1 MAKKTNKK
9 KNIEEV
15 VANSCLGKRPKGP
28 SGDQLE
34 EVIAN
39 SCSGK
44 RPIGPSGDNQ
54 EFAVTKCDLKN
65 INIESL
71 IHIVR
76 GQKVMLDSDLAM
88 LYGVETRA
96 LNQAVKR
103 NLRRFPDDF
112 MFQFTKVEWDSLR
125 SQIVTLEDLTSQNV
139 ILKNGRGQHR
149 KFPPHVFT
157 RNGIGMLSSV
167 LRSETAAD
175 VNIRIMRA
183 FTAIPDIVNNN
194 VLMMQR
200 ILNIEQ
206 HQTETDAKVNQII
219 TTIEKRLPEQQPEQ
233 VFATGCVWDAWTYV
247 SDLVR
252 SAQQRIVLIDNFV
265 DDRVLSLMDKRA
277 DNVEATIYSRYYE
290 PFLVDLKKHNEQCR
304 EIKFVQLPQK
314 NHDRFLI
321 VDDDAYLLGA
331 SVKDMGAG
339 MCAVTKMTVSP
350 ELILGLL
357 RK

>member
-1 MAKKTNKK
+1 MAKKSKNK
-9 KNIEEV
+9 
-15 VANSCLGKRPKGP
+15 
-28 SGDQLE
+28 DT
-34 EVIAN
+34 EVITN
-39 SCSGK
+39 SFLESDQ
-44 RPIGPSGDNQ
+44 RLSGDNQ
-54 EFAVTKCDLKN
+54 QLAVTNCDLKN

-71 IHIVR
+71 IHTIR

-112 MFQFTKVEWDSLR
+112 MFHVTKEEWNALR

-149 KFPPHVFT
+149 KFMPYAFT

-206 HQTETDAKVNQII
+206 HQTETDEKVNQII
-219 TTIEKRLPEQQPEQ
+219 TTIEKRLPEQLPEQ

-252 SAQQRIVLIDNFV
+252 SAKQRIVLIDNYV
-265 DDRVLSLMDKRA
+265 DDRVLSLLDKRA
-277 DNVEATIYSRYYE
+277 DNVEATIHSRYYE
-290 PFLVDLKKHNEQCR
+290 PFQTDLKKHNEQYR
-304 EIKFVQLPQK
+304 EIMFVQLPHR

-321 VDDDAYLLGA
+321 IDDDVYLLGA
-331 SVKDMGAG
+331 SVKDMGVG
-339 MCAVTKMTVSP
+339 MCAVTKMEVSP
-350 ELILGLL
+350 ETILGIL
-357 RK
+357 R